1 MIIIYGIYAS
11 HAISTTASFSLRRE
25 FNQSYSIQQ
34 AIYNPAPSLRIQ
46 PTGCA
51 NRRLN
56 QILSGL
62 AGRLAAAPTSE
73 TQVIAS
79 ADVRIQRSVLVFW
92 RASFR
97 SAIRVSR
104 CVVDVVGG
112 AAEVGVNGVVDVLDV
127 VGVKEDEVG
136 SV

>member
-1 MIIIYGIYAS
+1 MYCIYAS
-11 HAISTTASFSLRRE
+11 HAISTTAISFLRE

-34 AIYNPAPSLRIQ
+34 AMYSPAPSLRIH

-56 QILSGL
+56 QILSAL
-62 AGRLAAAPTSE
+62 AGALTAAPTSE
-73 TQVIAS
+73 IHVIAS

-92 RASFR
+92 RVSFR

-104 CVVDVVGG
+104 CVDEVAGVD
-112 AAEVGVNGVVDVLDV
+112 GVDGV
-127 VGVKEDEVG
+127 VGVLRVG
-136 SV
+136 RRGLELVSS